1 MAKKTVRNRSAQDA
15 TLINL
20 RALKARVA
28 ALERRVDRLE
38 APKLRWTKHGKS

>member
-1 MAKKTVRNRSAQDA
+1 MTAVKKKRNRKAQDT

-28 ALERRVDRLE
+28 ALERRVRSLE
-38 APKLRWTKHGKS
+38 RWQVRC